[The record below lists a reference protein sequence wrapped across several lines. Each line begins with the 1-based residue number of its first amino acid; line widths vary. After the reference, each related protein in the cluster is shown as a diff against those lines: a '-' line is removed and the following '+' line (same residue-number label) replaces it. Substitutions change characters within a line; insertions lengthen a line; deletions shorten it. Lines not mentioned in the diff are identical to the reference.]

1 MNDSKVINLTPAICT
16 QCGATIEVDPR
27 QEAAVCKFCGTPF
40 IVEKA
45 IIDYNIQN
53 MSVKHVD
60 SINVVKTNPLD
71 SILKF
76 ADKQISRRADEKRKI
91 EEEAR
96 LQRERTNAFLKK
108 YWWAIAALFIAS
120 FIFLSLGAAN
130 ESKNSAGKIV
140 IGYSSSDLVG
150 ENYEEVVSNLENAGF
165 INVETKA
172 IGDLITGLLTK
183 DGEVEKIEIEGIKSF
198 SSDSKF
204 LPSDK
209 VVVHYHT
216 FSSDGNE
223 DVQEPASGENSD
235 NLNNSAESNI
245 EQKEQNSSEVAAE
258 VSVISVLEETFPLE
272 AAKRAAIVA
281 MTNCYALDVFTDD
294 GNYYDP
300 SMFHAYE
307 EESEYSLSVYKEGA
321 WTAKDEHTWHADE
334 LILKNDGY
342 NPEFYLRLFLDV
354 TFDGTNY
361 VISDVKANNQNLK
374 YLYDTDPSKLIYEE
388 YDPSDSNPFLIVSPD
403 LLGDFQN

>member
-1 MNDSKVINLTPAICT
+1 MMFDSKGTNLTPAICT
-16 QCGATIEVDPR
+16 QCGAKIEVDPR

-60 SINVVKTNPLD
+60 SIHIVQTNPLD

-76 ADKQISRRADEKRKI
+76 ADKQISRRAEEKRRV

-96 LQRERTNAFLKK
+96 VQREKTDAFLKK
-108 YWWAIAALFIAS
+108 YWWAIAALFIGS
-120 FIFLSLGAAN
+120 FMFLSLGAAN
-130 ESKNSAGKIV
+130 ESKNSAGKIM

-150 ENYEEVVSNLENAGF
+150 ENYEEVVSNLEKAGF

-172 IGDLITGLLTK
+172 IGDLITGWVTK
-183 DGEVEKIEIEGIKSF
+183 DGEVEKVEIEGTTSF

-209 VVVHYHT
+209 IVVHYHT
-216 FSSDGNE
+216 FSSDENE
-223 DVQEPASGENSD
+223 DVQEPATE
-235 NLNNSAESNI
+235 AT
-245 EQKEQNSSEVAAE
+245 E
-258 VSVISVLEETFPLE
+258 VSARSILEESFPLE
-272 AAKRAAIVA
+272 IAKQAAIVA
-281 MTNCYALDVFTDD
+281 MTNGHALDVFTDD
-294 GNYYDP
+294 GNHYDP
-300 SMFHAYE
+300 SKFHAYGE
-307 EESEYSLSVYKEGA
+307 ETEYSLSVYKEGT
-321 WTAKDEHTWHADE
+321 WTAKDEQTWHADE

-361 VISDVKANNQNLK
+361 VISDVKANNQKLK
-374 YLYDTDPSKLIYEE
+374 YLYDTDPSKLIYNE
-388 YDPSDSNPFLIVSPD
+388 YDPSDSTPFLTVSPD
-403 LLGDFQN
+403 LLGEIQN